1 MTSRLFFFFVFTIL
15 FVIPYV
21 HSLRCWNNCTFQGL
35 HLNTSVPSDLCTSL
49 NQSNNDTDQTCQVK
63 LTIDPIQNLVNGSF
77 ISGKRTIL
85 NGDHLLVRTHF
96 PLNDSSVI
104 INIDYTCSVNDY
116 CDIEFVRETLSS
128 AWNKVPIKSIHKQLV
143 SRLYDPN
150 NTDVPVQCSNNNSCS
165 NNTTYC
171 FGSYVC
177 TTEVSNNNYFI
188 DSECTQ
194 TDEIRGIIW
203 RKRYFTSH
211 ASNSINTGTYFCN
224 KPHCA
229 SDTSIGDTFQWLD
242 REYILPLNISVVNF
256 TTTRR
261 PTTTRAT
268 TLSSTRSTT
277 TRRNNASFVFG
288 FCNSILLLF
297 LVMIVLQ
304 QNIFHRF

>member
-49 NQSNNDTDQTCQVK
+49 NPSNNDTDQTCQVK

-77 ISGKRTIL
+77 ISKKPTSSDSNRL
-85 NGDHLLVRTHF
+85 FVRTHF

-104 INIDYTCSVNDY
+104 IDIEYDCSVNDY

-128 AWNKVPIKSIHKQLV
+128 SWSEAPIKSIHKQLV

-150 NTDVPVQCSNNNSCS
+150 NTDVPVQCSNNNSCPE
-165 NNTTYC
+165 NTTFCYALYQPTTLTHNN
-171 FGSYVC
+171 GYYVNNMC
-177 TTEVSNNNYFI
+177 TNTNEFWKIQWEKTYLPY
-188 DSECTQ
+188 D
-194 TDEIRGIIW
+194 RP
-203 RKRYFTSH
+203 
-211 ASNSINTGTYFCN
+211 NSMDMGVFSCN

-229 SDTSIGDTFQWLD
+229 SNTSIVDTFQWLEK
-242 REYILPLNISVVNF
+242 EYILPLNISVVNL

-261 PTTTRAT
+261 PTTTT
-268 TLSSTRSTT
+268 ISSPTPTT
-277 TRRNNASFVFG
+277 TSNNASVVFG
-288 FCNSILLLF
+288 FCNSLLSLFFVLFILEENLF
-297 LVMIVLQ
+297 
-304 QNIFHRF
+304 